1 MLAYARRS
9 DSWQLQSMVFDP
21 QVERFIPEC
30 PGDTET
36 VTACRGR
43 TDWKNYNAALDYMSD
58 KMDYKPSK

>member
-43 TDWKNYNAALDYMSD
+43 ADWKNYNPALDYMND
-58 KMDYKPSK
+58 KMGHKPSK